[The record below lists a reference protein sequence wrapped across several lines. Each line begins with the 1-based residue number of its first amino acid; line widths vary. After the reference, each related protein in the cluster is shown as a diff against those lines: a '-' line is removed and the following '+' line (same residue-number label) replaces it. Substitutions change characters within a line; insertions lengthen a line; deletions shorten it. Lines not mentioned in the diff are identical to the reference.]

1 MADSTT
7 NLPQLS
13 SSQAN
18 LALRINELID
28 ALSPASP
35 GGRDYTTSTGLTW
48 GYLGGKFLVNGVPTN
63 VINGTVALPASV
75 TRYLERS
82 RTGAIT
88 LASAR
93 SADKE
98 PLFAIVTNSTGLA
111 SYTDE
116 RTPQAQTRV
125 GWGRVTIAMANANQ
139 TLTQPQALCESIT
152 LTGALTALRDVIVP
166 TVQRPYWIFANV
178 TGGFGVRV
186 KTSAGTGITIAD
198 GKRAIVE
205 CDGTNVV
212 RVTADV

>member
-7 NLPQLS
+7 NLDAITAS
-13 SSQAN
+13 AN
-18 LALRINELID
+18 LPIRVNEALD
-28 ALSPASP
+28 ASSPATA
-35 GGRDYTTSTGLTW
+35 GGRQASTVTGLTW
-48 GYLGGKFLVNGVPTN
+48 GYYGGKMMVNGTPTN
-63 VINGTVALPASV
+63 VTNGTLAVTASA
-75 TRYLERS
+75 TRYVERS
-82 RTGAIT
+82 RTGAISIAT
-88 LASAR
+88 AR
-93 SADKE
+93 SAGNE
-98 PLFAIVTNSTGLA
+98 PLYTLVSGTSGVT

-116 RTPQAQTRV
+116 RNPAATARV
-125 GWGRVTIAMANANQ
+125 SWGRATIAMGNANV

-166 TVQRPYWIFANV
+166 NSQRPYWIFANV

-212 RVTADV
+212 RFTPDT

>member
-18 LALRINELID
+18 LALRINELFD
-28 ALSPASP
+28 AHSQSSY
-35 GGRDYTTSTGLTW
+35 GGRDYTTYAGLTW
-48 GYLGGKFLVNGVPTN
+48 GYLGGKFLVNGAPTN
-63 VINGTVALPASV
+63 VANGTVALPASV

-82 RTGAIT
+82 RSGAIT

-93 SADKE
+93 SPDLE
-98 PLFAIVTNSTGLA
+98 PLFSIVSSATGLS

-116 RTPQAQTRV
+116 RTPQAQVRV
-125 GWGRVTIAMANANQ
+125 GWGKATVAMADANQ

-198 GKRAIVE
+198 GKRALVE
-205 CDGTNVV
+205 CDGTDVV
-212 RVTADV
+212 RFTADV